1 MGMTML
7 PAGTYDELL
16 ASAST
21 GRYHAG
27 PSWLSFIA
35 DPSLVGVMMWGH
47 PTGEQTLELL
57 QAHERM
63 RPVLASRVGAIVD
76 VRHLEWPSSD
86 AYDTVVGFLA
96 TRRDWLAEYIAQ
108 LALVR
113 STEGPVG
120 AAAAG
125 FFDVS
130 AKPFSAATF
139 TDLAEALAWIGRK
152 DAEPLAAE
160 LDALFAEATGTPAPL
175 RRLRQQLASR
185 PGTLSLEDAA
195 RALGVTARTLQR
207 QLQTWQTSF
216 RAEQNRAQVRA
227 AKELLEKG
235 DAPLAAIAADVGC
248 ASLSHFS
255 AMFRRVTG
263 ETPRDWR
270 RRHGRGE

>member
-1 MGMTML
+1 MVCS
-7 PAGTYDELL
+7 PD
-16 ASAST
+16 
-21 GRYHAG
+21 
-27 PSWLSFIA
+27 
-35 DPSLVGVMMWGH
+35 
-47 PTGEQTLELL
+47 
-57 QAHERM
+57 
-63 RPVLASRVGAIVD
+63 
-76 VRHLEWPSSD
+76 
-86 AYDTVVGFLA
+86 
-96 TRRDWLAEYIAQ
+96 
-108 LALVR
+108 
-113 STEGPVG
+113 GPVG

-130 AKPFSAATF
+130 TKPFAAATF
-139 TDLAEALAWIGRK
+139 TGLAEAMTWIGRT

-160 LDALFAEATGTPAPL
+160 VDGLIAEATGTPAPL

-185 PGTLSLEDAA
+185 PGTLSLEEAA

-216 RAEQNRAQVRA
+216 RAEQNFAQVRA
-227 AKELLEKG
+227 AKLLLEKG

-270 RRHGRGE
+270 RLHGKGE